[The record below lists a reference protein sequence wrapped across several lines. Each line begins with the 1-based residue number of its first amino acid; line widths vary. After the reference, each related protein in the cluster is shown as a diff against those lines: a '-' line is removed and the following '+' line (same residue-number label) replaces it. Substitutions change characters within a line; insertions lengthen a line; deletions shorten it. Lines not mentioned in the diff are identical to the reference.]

1 MRIIREFPN
10 GYVEAVDDRGWNFLM
25 EKGDF
30 VEIDGVDYRIYDIT
44 SFDGVPVYQ
53 CRRIY

>member
-10 GYVEAVDDRGWNFLM
+10 GYVEAVDDRGWDFLM

-30 VEIDGVDYRIYDIT
+30 IEIDGLDYRIYDIT
-44 SFDGVPVYQ
+44 TFEGVPVYQ
-53 CRRIY
+53 CRRVV